1 MKELLWL
8 SHVYAGGEDGHA
20 LRDFNLTIFCG
31 EMLCLYGLHGSG
43 KRVVRDIL
51 LGKRRMDSGS
61 FFYEE
66 KPVRRPWT
74 FAAKNGVEILD
85 TKPRLIQNFT
95 VYENMFA
102 LRERRNP
109 FSYFSA
115 RAAQQQAQRM
125 LAAYDMGCLAQK
137 RAYELTPFEQQVVLL
152 LKAKISRTRLILFD
166 YVTYDYTNAQWEV
179 LLRLIEEYKRRGV
192 SFLFFCRQESP
203 VMQYADRSVNIENG
217 TDGFIDHAGASVL
230 HRVNRPRR
238 DETAQQAKPLS
249 AIGIAANAGE
259 FWSAPQSF
267 RGLTP
272 ELDAAIDRLRPGKNA
287 LFVPEGT
294 ENAAVDALDIANN
307 LCIGLYRKASVFGVV
322 REERVR
328 NVAERFYQECGVRP
342 EKRYVRQLNSFE
354 KKLLMLFR
362 CQMQRPEFLVLEN
375 PFLNVGGEDWPRLL
389 ALLRRMTESGIRLLI
404 FTESIAPE
412 ELRRLCGTV
421 IVKKPA
427 EEQADGKVL

>member
-66 KPVRRPWT
+66 KPVRRTWT

-95 VYENMFA
+95 VYENIFA
-102 LRERRNP
+102 LRERGNP
-109 FSYFSA
+109 FSLFSA
-115 RAAQQQAQRM
+115 KAAQSEAQRM
-125 LAAYDMGCLAQK
+125 LAAYNMGGLAQK

-166 YVTYDYTNAQWEV
+166 YVTYSYTKEQWNV

-203 VMQYADRSVNIENG
+203 IMQYADRSVYIENG
-217 TDGFIDHAGASVL
+217 TDCFIYRADALVLRKVDRRRREEAG
-230 HRVNRPRR
+230 RQ
-238 DETAQQAKPLS
+238 EKPLA

-267 RGLTP
+267 RGIAT
-272 ELDAAIDRLRPGKNA
+272 ELDAVIDRLRPGKNA

-294 ENAAVDALDIANN
+294 ENAAVDALDIGNN
-307 LCIGLYRKASVFGVV
+307 LCIGLYRKASVCGVV
-322 REERVR
+322 RDECVR
-328 NVAERFYQECGVRP
+328 NVAERFYQECGVCP
-342 EKRYVRQLNSFE
+342 EKRYVWQLSSFE
-354 KKLLMLFR
+354 RKLLLLFR

-375 PFLNVGGEDWPRLL
+375 PFLNVSDEDCPRLL
-389 ALLRRMTESGIRLLI
+389 GLLRRSAEKGVKLLI
-404 FTESIAPE
+404 FTESLTPD
-412 ELRRLCGTV
+412 ELRRLCETV
-421 IVKKPA
+421 IVKKPT
-427 EEQADGKVL
+427 EEETDGKTL